1 MTEQQE
7 FAKRI
12 EEMVDLAKDQ
22 ENVIFEDQLFEIFPE
37 IKDDKAKYEVIAEFL
52 KEKKIG
58 LNEKLPFEE
67 YLTEDEKNYFNLYLE
82 DLNDIPKLSDGEWEA
97 YVMAAMNGDEG
108 AIEKV
113 MNDFLKKVVEIARL
127 YVGQGVLL
135 EDLIGEGNMALVVSV
150 PLLESLEN
158 PKEAEGFLTSRVMD
172 AMQDLIARDLDAHE
186 SEEKLLKKVERV
198 AKAAKELADTL
209 GRKVTIYE
217 LADESKMS
225 LAAIEKALKLTANGI
240 EDIEIPDYLK

>member
-1 MTEQQE
+1 
-7 FAKRI
+7 
-12 EEMVDLAKDQ
+12 
-22 ENVIFEDQLFEIFPE
+22 
-37 IKDDKAKYEVIAEFL
+37 
-52 KEKKIG
+52 
-58 LNEKLPFEE
+58 
-67 YLTEDEKNYFNLYLE
+67 
-82 DLNDIPKLSDGEWEA
+82 
-97 YVMAAMNGDEG
+97 MAAMNGDEG

-135 EDLIGEGNMALVVSV
+135 EDLLGEGNMALVVSV